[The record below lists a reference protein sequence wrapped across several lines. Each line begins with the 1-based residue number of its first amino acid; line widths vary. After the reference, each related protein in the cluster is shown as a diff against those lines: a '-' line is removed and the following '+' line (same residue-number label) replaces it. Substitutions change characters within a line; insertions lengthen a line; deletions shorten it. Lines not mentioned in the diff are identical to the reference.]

1 MNRDLPMKFDTASHF
16 DLMRWIAWIVAGACC
31 VLVIVFGLYFIQF
44 SSGSL
49 SMDSESWGQFGD
61 FVGGTANPILAF
73 LTLNALVLTIIL
85 QSKQL
90 SISSRELE
98 LSRRELELTREELGR
113 SAKAQELSEKAL
125 RAQAATAEKSA
136 RLSAINFLLD
146 HYKNE
151 LRDMRGV
158 AYTANDPRLVRM
170 QLLQKRE
177 NQLLAMLDEV
187 FCETSGEGETD
198 GTNSVQD
205 R

>member
-44 SSGSL
+44 SSESL

-158 AYTANDPRLVRM
+158 AFTANDPRLVRM

>member
-1 MNRDLPMKFDTASHF
+1 MSRDLPEKFDTATHLN
-16 DLMRWIAWIVAGACC
+16 LMRWIAWIVAGASC
-31 VLVIVFGLYFIQF
+31 VLAAVFGLYFIQF

-49 SMDSESWGQFGD
+49 STDQAVWGQFGD

-73 LTLNALVLTIIL
+73 LTLSALVLTIIL

-98 LSRRELELTREELGR
+98 LSRRELELTREELSR
-113 SAKAQELSEKAL
+113 SAHAQELSEKAL
-125 RAQAATAEKSA
+125 RAQAATAERSA

-151 LRDMRGV
+151 LHDMRGV
-158 AYTANDPRLVRM
+158 AYTASDPRLVRM
-170 QLLQKRE
+170 QLLQRRE
-177 NQLLAMLDEV
+177 HQLLAMLDDI
-187 FCETSGEGETD
+187 FRETSGEGEAD
-198 GTNSVQD
+198 GANPVQD